1 MGCGFG
7 VLDRRSV
14 GCGSRFWVDW
24 AGVLGRWLAEFW
36 ADDVCGCSWFCFI
49 LCFVEDFEVFFFFL
63 SLLLRFLD
71 LEFVGGFGDCGCSL
85 WRLICY
91 WWWLSN
97 GFVVGIWLC
106 LF

>member
-1 MGCGFG
+1 MFVAVVGF
-7 VLDRRSV
+7 VLFSV
-14 GCGSRFWVDW
+14 
-24 AGVLGRWLAEFW
+24 LLK
-36 ADDVCGCSWFCFI
+36 I
-49 LCFVEDFEVFFFFL
+49 LRFFFFFSL
-63 SLLLRFLD
+63 SFVEVLD